1 MWTSRRPGRSTIRWH
16 GGWRRRRR
24 RRCRSA
30 SSRRRTFPEC
40 RSSSTTYQRRSV
52 MKRRDTM
59 KAIGAF
65 LGACLVMPAFAAD
78 IDYGKPG
85 TPVKLVVGYQPY
97 YTQSW
102 SGVVMRGKKFY
113 EKYLPKGSDVEFQIG
128 LQGAIIVNN
137 MLAGKQNIGYMGDMP
152 SIVSTTK
159 TEVADVRL
167 VANLGL
173 AYDQCNAFLVRN
185 DAPQFKSDQ
194 EAIRWLD
201 GKTVAVPKGSCTDR
215 FAQAT
220 FKKFK
225 IQPKE
230 YLNQNI
236 EVITSNFR
244 AGKLDAAVMWEP
256 TTSRLVGDGL
266 ARLVATGKSVEEN
279 DGGLLGMRADLI
291 KQRPD
296 VVKAWMEA
304 ELDAQLFIADPKNAA
319 EVIKMAKDQTTGFSE
334 KVLWNSLYGRYPD
347 AAGGGEM
354 RNTMHYT
361 FTPQTRELITRAA
374 TFLHSIKS
382 INVEKIRPEAI
393 DSKWTED
400 ILRERGLKA
409 PIAEVKAL
417 PASQAPRN

>member
-1 MWTSRRPGRSTIRWH
+1 MNRRHFAAATI
-16 GGWRRRRR
+16 
-24 RRCRSA
+24 A
-30 SSRRRTFPEC
+30 ALF
-40 RSSSTTYQRRSV
+40 
-52 MKRRDTM
+52 
-59 KAIGAF
+59 GA
-65 LGACLVMPAFAAD
+65 GIAAPALAAD

-102 SGVVMRGKKFY
+102 SGMVMRGKKFY
-113 EKYLPKGSDVEFQIG
+113 EKYLPKGSEIEFQIG

-137 MLAGKQNIGYMGDMP
+137 MLAGKQHIGYMGDMP
-152 SIVSTTK
+152 SIVATTK
-159 TEVADVRL
+159 QDVADVRL

-201 GKTVAVPKGSCTDR
+201 GKIVAVPKGSCTDR

-220 FKKFK
+220 FKRFN

-244 AGKLDAAVMWEP
+244 AGKLDAAVMWQP
-256 TTSRLVGDGL
+256 TTSRLVDDGL
-266 ARLVATGKSVEEN
+266 ARLIATGKSVQEN
-279 DGGLLGMRADLI
+279 DGGFLAMRADLI
-291 KQRPD
+291 SQRPD
-296 VVKAWMEA
+296 VVKGWLQA
-304 ELDAQLFIADPKNAA
+304 ELDAQLFIADPKNAV
-319 EVIKMAKDQTTGFSE
+319 EVIRMAKEQTTGFSE

-347 AAGGGEM
+347 SAGGGEM
-354 RNTMHYT
+354 RNTMHYA
-361 FTPQTRELITRAA
+361 FTPEARELINRAA

-382 INVEKIRPEAI
+382 INVEKVRPEAI
-393 DSKWTED
+393 DSKWTEE
-400 ILRERGLKA
+400 ILKERGLKA
-409 PIAEVKAL
+409 PIAEVRAL
-417 PASQAPRN
+417 PASQAPKN

>member
-1 MWTSRRPGRSTIRWH
+1 MNRKGFTAAAI
-16 GGWRRRRR
+16 
-24 RRCRSA
+24 A
-30 SSRRRTFPEC
+30 ALF
-40 RSSSTTYQRRSV
+40 TTCV
-52 MKRRDTM
+52 M
-59 KAIGAF
+59 
-65 LGACLVMPAFAAD
+65 AAD
-78 IDYGKPG
+78 IEYGKPG

-97 YTQSW
+97 YTQAW

-113 EKYLPKGSDVEFQIG
+113 EKYLPKGSEVEFQIG

-137 MLAGKQNIGYMGDMP
+137 MLAGKQNIGYYGDMP
-152 SIVSTTK
+152 GIVSTTK
-159 TEVADVRL
+159 TEVADIRL
-167 VANLGL
+167 VGVLGL
-173 AYDQCNAFLVRN
+173 AWDQCNAFLVRN
-185 DAPQFKSDQ
+185 DAPQFKNDQ
-194 EAIRWLD
+194 EAIRWLA

-220 FKKFK
+220 FKKFN

-244 AGKLDAAVMWEP
+244 AGKIDAAVMWEP

-266 ARLVATGKSVEEN
+266 ARLIATGKSVQEN

-296 VVKAWMEA
+296 VVKAWLEA

-361 FTPQTRELITRAA
+361 FTPEARELINRAA
-374 TFLHSIKS
+374 AFLFSIKS
-382 INVEKIRPEAI
+382 ISTEKVRPEAI
-393 DSKWTED
+393 ESKWTED
-400 ILRERGLKA
+400 ILKERGLKA
-409 PIAEVKAL
+409 PIAVVKAL
-417 PASQAPRN
+417 PASQAPAN

>member
-1 MWTSRRPGRSTIRWH
+1 M
-16 GGWRRRRR
+16 
-24 RRCRSA
+24 
-30 SSRRRTFPEC
+30 
-40 RSSSTTYQRRSV
+40 QRRQFTATAV
-52 MKRRDTM
+52 
-59 KAIGAF
+59 AAVF
-65 LGACLVMPAFAAD
+65 GACIGLPVLAAD
-78 IDYGKPG
+78 IDYGKLG
-85 TPVKLVVGYQPY
+85 TPAKLVVGYQPY

-113 EKYLPKGSDVEFQIG
+113 EKYLPKGSEVEFRSG
-128 LQGAIIVNN
+128 LQGAIIVSN
-137 MLAGKQNIGYMGDMP
+137 MLAGKQHIGYMGDMP
-152 SIVSTTK
+152 SIVATTK
-159 TEVADVRL
+159 HDVADVRL

-220 FKKFK
+220 FKRFN

-244 AGKLDAAVMWEP
+244 AGKLDAAGMWQP
-256 TTSRLVGDGL
+256 TTSRLVDEGL
-266 ARLVATGKSVEEN
+266 ARLIATGKSVQEN
-279 DGGLLGMRADLI
+279 DGGFLAMRADLI

-296 VVKAWMEA
+296 IVKGWLQA
-304 ELDAQLFIADPKNAA
+304 ELDAQLYIADPQNAA
-319 EVIKMAKDQTTGFSE
+319 AVIKMAKEQTTGFSG

-347 AAGGGEM
+347 AAGGGDM

-361 FTPQTRELITRAA
+361 FTPEARELINRAA
-374 TFLHSIKS
+374 AFLHSIKS
-382 INVEKIRPEAI
+382 INVEKVRPEAI
-393 DSKWTED
+393 ESKWTEE
-400 ILRERGLKA
+400 ILKERGLKA

-417 PASQAPRN
+417 PASQAPK